1 MYKNINFLQRNEFFF
16 GKIEVICGSM
26 FSGKTEELIRR
37 LNRAIIARKEVVIF
51 KPELDQRYSL
61 DHVVSHNQSKIPA
74 IAVGNTKLIL
84 EMSKKHEVIGI
95 DEAQFFDEGLLNVC
109 EILAKEGK
117 RVVIAGLDMDYL
129 GKPFGIMP
137 QLMAISDE
145 VLKLHAVCMQ
155 CGEQAVFSKRL
166 HQASDTVLL
175 GAKENYEP
183 RCRFCYFN

>member
-51 KPELDQRYSL
+51 KPELDQRYSS
-61 DHVVSHNQSKIPA
+61 DHLVSHNQSKIPA
-74 IAVGNTKLIL
+74 FAVGNTKLIL

-95 DEAQFFDEGLLNVC
+95 DEAQFFDEGLLNIC

>member
-1 MYKNINFLQRNEFFF
+1 
-16 GKIEVICGSM
+16 M

-51 KPELDQRYSL
+51 KPELDQRYSS
-61 DHVVSHNQSKIPA
+61 DHLVSHNQSKIPA

-166 HQASDTVLL
+166 HHASDTVLL

>member
-1 MYKNINFLQRNEFFF
+1 MQRNEFFF

-51 KPELDQRYSL
+51 KPELDQRYSS
-61 DHVVSHNQSKIPA
+61 DHLVSHNQSKIPA
-74 IAVGNTKLIL
+74 FAVGNTKLIL

-95 DEAQFFDEGLLNVC
+95 DEAQFFDEGLLNIC

>member
-1 MYKNINFLQRNEFFF
+1 
-16 GKIEVICGSM
+16 
-26 FSGKTEELIRR
+26 
-37 LNRAIIARKEVVIF
+37 
-51 KPELDQRYSL
+51 
-61 DHVVSHNQSKIPA
+61 
-74 IAVGNTKLIL
+74 
-84 EMSKKHEVIGI
+84 MSKKHEVIGI

>member
-1 MYKNINFLQRNEFFF
+1 
-16 GKIEVICGSM
+16 M

-74 IAVGNTKLIL
+74 IAIGNSKLIL
-84 EMSKKHEVIGI
+84 EMSKKHQVIGI
-95 DEAQFFDEGLLNVC
+95 DEAQFFDHGLINVC

-166 HQASDTVLL
+166 HQANDTVLL

-183 RCRFCYFN
+183 RCRFCYLK

>member
-1 MYKNINFLQRNEFFF
+1 
-16 GKIEVICGSM
+16 M

-51 KPELDQRYSL
+51 KPELDQRYSS

-74 IAVGNTKLIL
+74 IAVGNTKLVL

-95 DEAQFFDEGLLNVC
+95 DEAQFFDEGLINVC

-137 QLMAISDE
+137 QIMAIADE

-175 GAKENYEP
+175 GAKEDYEP
-183 RCRFCYFN
+183 RCRLCYFS